1 MKYYELAFDENK
13 GKPTK
18 SDVPLNVSQ
27 HVYFIHSSNL
37 NPIYKEREFGLFFH
51 WSECF
56 IYLVLLFS
64 LAVC

>member
-51 WSECF
+51 
-56 IYLVLLFS
+56 
-64 LAVC
+64 